1 MAIKCAFISLG
12 CPKNQVD
19 SEVML
24 AKLNAAGIE
33 IVEEDIHADVVVVNT
48 CAFIES
54 AKKEAIETILDVA
67 WLKENRNLK
76 GIVVTG
82 CLAQRYKDELFKEI
96 PEVDAAIGVG
106 DLESIVD
113 AVKAAYDRGC
123 DKTKPVYR
131 CITKAENQVLGG
143 DRVIT
148 TPEYSVYLKIS
159 EGCDNHCTYCAI
171 PAIRGKFR
179 SRPVED
185 LVKEAEELAGL
196 GARELIVV
204 SQDSTSYGKD
214 LYGKPSL
221 DVLLTG
227 LCKIDKLKWIRVLY
241 CYPEDITENLADV
254 IANQPKIVKY
264 LDMPIQHISDKILKL
279 MGRRG
284 DSALIKEKIKLLR
297 DKVPGLVLRSTVIVG
312 FPKENNDDFALLAE
326 FLKEIKFERLG
337 VFAFSCEEGT
347 PAALIKDG
355 IVSEKT
361 KQKRLDTLMKN
372 QYLIHEANNREQI
385 GNTIEVLC
393 EGYDRPSGV
402 YYGRSAFDA
411 PEIDGKVYFRSSRR
425 IQDGEFVN
433 VKITEVID
441 YDLLGDVVL

>member
-185 LVKEAEELAGL
+185 LVK
-196 GARELIVV
+196 
-204 SQDSTSYGKD
+204 
-214 LYGKPSL
+214 
-221 DVLLTG
+221 
-227 LCKIDKLKWIRVLY
+227 
-241 CYPEDITENLADV
+241 
-254 IANQPKIVKY
+254 
-264 LDMPIQHISDKILKL
+264 
-279 MGRRG
+279 
-284 DSALIKEKIKLLR
+284 
-297 DKVPGLVLRSTVIVG
+297 
-312 FPKENNDDFALLAE
+312 
-326 FLKEIKFERLG
+326 
-337 VFAFSCEEGT
+337 
-347 PAALIKDG
+347 
-355 IVSEKT
+355 
-361 KQKRLDTLMKN
+361 
-372 QYLIHEANNREQI
+372 
-385 GNTIEVLC
+385 
-393 EGYDRPSGV
+393 
-402 YYGRSAFDA
+402 
-411 PEIDGKVYFRSSRR
+411 
-425 IQDGEFVN
+425 
-433 VKITEVID
+433 
-441 YDLLGDVVL
+441 